1 MAPRST
7 SRPARTPKPVKPKK
21 STSTTPAD
29 DSPFAYTAADL
40 QVLEGLDAVRK
51 RPGMY
56 IGSTDGRGLT
66 HMVFEIVDN
75 AVDEALAG
83 FCTRVELVLHTDGSV
98 SVADDGRGVPVDVNP
113 QTGLT
118 GVELVFTKLHA
129 GGKFGG
135 SGYKVS
141 GGLHGVGASVVNALS
156 SRLDVEILRDG
167 KLHSMSFSRGVAGVF
182 TGEKFR
188 PSQKLVAAPVPKD
201 LRKGFCTPS
210 RRTTGTRVRFWK
222 DAEMFLVDATF
233 DVDLIRERLATSA
246 YLVPGLTLSLQVADA
261 DPEVFFS
268 KNGTKDLV
276 ASLAASP
283 AHPPIHLV
291 GRGSF
296 VEKVPLLS
304 DEGLRTGEVEREV
317 EVDVA
322 LCWTA
327 GFDSLTKSYVN
338 IVATPKGGTHVAG
351 LERALVKTLQDLAS
365 QGRTMKASEDPP
377 EKADVLEGLVAVVAV
392 RFPEPQYEGQ
402 TKEVLGTA
410 AITKVVADVVASGLE
425 SAFAAR
431 GGKSLAKGI
440 VEKVVAAA
448 RTRRALRAQR
458 EVLRR
463 KSALESSAL
472 PAKLVDC
479 RSSDLE
485 RTELLIVEGDSAMG
499 TGKSARDAEFQA
511 LLPIRGKILNTL
523 RASEQKM
530 LENQEC
536 AAIIAALGAGCG
548 RTFDIESVRYGKL
561 ILLADADVD
570 GAHIRC
576 LLLSL
581 AWRYMRPLLEAG
593 RIYAA
598 VPPLHRVSIAGEE
611 PRYTYSDQELQ
622 TLLADAAARK
632 RTVREVQRYKG
643 LGEMDANQLF
653 DTTLDPSRRLLRRMT
668 LDDAAYAAETFE
680 LLMGDEVA
688 PRRDFIVEASGDF
701 DRSSLDV

>member
-1 MAPRST
+1 MTPHSSSKSPRI
-7 SRPARTPKPVKPKK
+7 AKPVKSTK
-21 STSTTPAD
+21 SVR
-29 DSPFAYTAADL
+29 SPQFDGSQFEYTAADL

-83 FCTRVELVLHTDGSV
+83 FCTSIELVLHADGSV
-98 SVADDGRGVPVDVNP
+98 SVSDDGRGVPVDVNP

-167 KLHSMSFSRGVAGVF
+167 KMHAMSFSRGVPGVF
-182 TGEKFR
+182 AGGKF
-188 PSQKLVAAPVPKD
+188 SQSTTLVSSAVPKD
-201 LRKGFCTPS
+201 FRRGFCAVS

-222 DAEMFLVDATF
+222 DSEMFLTDSTF
-233 DVDLIRERLATSA
+233 DVGLIRERLATSA
-246 YLVPGLTLSLQVADA
+246 YLIPGLTLSLRVGDT

-268 KNGTKDLV
+268 KNGTKDLIGTLV
-276 ASLAASP
+276 SSP
-283 AHPPIHLV
+283 SHPPIHLST
-291 GRGSF
+291 RGSF

-304 DEGLRTGEVEREV
+304 DDGLRTGEVEREV
-317 EVDVA
+317 EIDLT
-322 LCWTA
+322 LCWDT
-327 GFDSLTKSYVN
+327 GFDSVTKSYVN

-351 LERALVKTLQDLAS
+351 LERALVKVLQDLAS

-377 EKADVLEGLVAVVAV
+377 EKADVLEGLVAVIAI

-410 AITKVVADVVASGLE
+410 AVSKVVADAVSVGLE
-425 SAFAAR
+425 AAFSAR
-431 GGKSLAKGI
+431 GGKALAKVI
-440 VEKVVAAA
+440 VEKVVSAA

-458 EVLRR
+458 DVLRR

-479 RSSDLE
+479 RSSDLG

-511 LLPIRGKILNTL
+511 LLPIRGKILNTM

-536 AAIIAALGAGCG
+536 SSIISALGAGCG
-548 RTFDIESVRYGKL
+548 RTFDLESARYGKL

-576 LLLSL
+576 LLLAM

-598 VPPLHRVSIAGEE
+598 VPPLHRVAIVGEE

-622 TLLADAAARK
+622 AVLSDAALRK
-632 RTVREVQRYKG
+632 RTVRDVQRYKG
-643 LGEMDANQLF
+643 LGEMDANQLYE
-653 DTTLDPSRRLLRRMT
+653 TTLDPSRRQLRRMT

-688 PRRDFIVEASGDF
+688 PRRDFIVGASGDF

>member
-1 MAPRST
+1 
-7 SRPARTPKPVKPKK
+7 
-21 STSTTPAD
+21 
-29 DSPFAYTAADL
+29 
-40 QVLEGLDAVRK
+40 
-51 RPGMY
+51 
-56 IGSTDGRGLT
+56 
-66 HMVFEIVDN
+66 
-75 AVDEALAG
+75 
-83 FCTRVELVLHTDGSV
+83 
-98 SVADDGRGVPVDVNP
+98 
-113 QTGLT
+113 
-118 GVELVFTKLHA
+118 
-129 GGKFGG
+129 
-135 SGYKVS
+135 
-141 GGLHGVGASVVNALS
+141 
-156 SRLDVEILRDG
+156 
-167 KLHSMSFSRGVAGVF
+167 
-182 TGEKFR
+182 
-188 PSQKLVAAPVPKD
+188 
-201 LRKGFCTPS
+201 
-210 RRTTGTRVRFWK
+210 
-222 DAEMFLVDATF
+222 MFLVDSTF
-233 DVDLIRERLATSA
+233 DVDLIRERLATSS

-261 DPEVFFS
+261 EPEVFFS

-276 ASLAASP
+276 ASLASSP
-283 AHPPIHLV
+283 AHPPIHIAA
-291 GRGSF
+291 RGSF

-304 DEGLRTGEVEREV
+304 DDGLRTGEVEREV

-322 LCWTA
+322 LCWTT

-338 IVATPKGGTHVAG
+338 IVATPKGGTHVIG
-351 LERALVKTLQDLAS
+351 LERALVKVLQDLAS

-377 EKADVLEGLVAVVAV
+377 EKVDVLEGLVAVVAV

-410 AITKVVADVVASGLE
+410 AITKVVADAVSSGLE
-425 SAFAAR
+425 AAFAAR

-440 VEKVVAAA
+440 VEKVVSAT
-448 RTRRALRAQR
+448 RTRRALRAHR

-548 RTFDIESVRYGKL
+548 RTFDLESVRYGKL

-611 PRYTYSDQELQ
+611 PHYTYSDLELQ
-622 TLLADAAARK
+622 KMLTDAASRK

-668 LDDAAYAAETFE
+668 LDDAAYASETFE
-680 LLMGDEVA
+680 LLMGDDVA
-688 PRRDFIVEASGDF
+688 PRRDFIIEASGDF
-701 DRSSLDV
+701 DRSGLDI